1 MSDAFPFVYLMR
13 RSDGAW
19 KIGFSCDPEVRRH
32 ALRQEFR
39 VSFKII
45 KVWQREDA
53 YRIERV
59 SQRLLRLYR
68 DNAVD
73 GRETFR
79 AKRAVIMAA
88 IEEAIRRADM
98 KIEERQVEEAIQADA
113 EESGA

>member
-19 KIGFSCDPEVRRH
+19 KIGFSCDPTARRQ
-32 ALRQEFR
+32 ALRHEFG
-39 VSFKII
+39 VSFKIV

-79 AKRAVIMAA
+79 AKRKIIMEA
-88 IEEAIRRADM
+88 IEEAIRRADV
-98 KIEERQVEEAIQADA
+98 KAIEERRVEEAIQADA
-113 EESGA
+113 EETK